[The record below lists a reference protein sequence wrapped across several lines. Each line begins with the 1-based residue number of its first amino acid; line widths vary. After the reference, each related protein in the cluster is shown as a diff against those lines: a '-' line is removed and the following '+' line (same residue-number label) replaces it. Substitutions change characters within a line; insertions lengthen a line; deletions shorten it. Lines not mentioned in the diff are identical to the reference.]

1 MQAYPRV
8 TEASP
13 KGGGGRQG
21 ETTLPDWPPG
31 LRMKAQEAIELEKW
45 QMVRRVILDME
56 AL

>member
-13 KGGGGRQG
+13 KGGGGEG
-21 ETTLPDWPPG
+21 ETTPPDWPPG
-31 LRMKAQEAIELEKW
+31 LGMKTQEAIVVQKW
-45 QMVRRVILDME
+45 QMVRRAILDME